1 VQKQPVRHSGMSSFR
16 SGIVLPSDAY
26 QRSLKTYL
34 KQSRQDPISK
44 WWLLTNLTQLIHGK
58 YKSLHWSSFLRPS
71 IEFVKFANIY
81 FHLFPVLVGTFFHI
95 SLTRLIRFEM
105 NTIKSLGHER
115 SNTEALSVVPFFS
128 PSAQTPAFSQP
139 TFAWSVFFAP
149 LSTDYKKTKGL
160 LVVYLY

>member
-1 VQKQPVRHSGMSSFR
+1 MQKQPVRHSGMSSFR

-26 QRSLKTYL
+26 RRSLKTYL

-115 SNTEALSVVPFFS
+115 SNTEALSVVPFFFTFS
-128 PSAQTPAFSQP
+128 PDTRFLAANFRAVCFFRSA
-139 TFAWSVFFAP
+139 
-149 LSTDYKKTKGL
+149 LDGL
-160 LVVYLY
+160 